1 MTDIFSKKKRS
12 WLMSRVGGRETK
24 LEILVRKY
32 LHLKGF
38 RFRKNDK
45 RYPGT
50 PDLVLPKYNT
60 IIFVHGCFWH
70 RHPGYSRASTPASRQ
85 DYWLPKFQRT
95 IDRDRMNQ
103 EKLRNR
109 GWNVLIVWECE
120 LKNNNEFNAKWRQFI
135 YETITA

>member
-1 MTDIFSKKKRS
+1 
-12 WLMSRVGGRETK
+12 MSRVGGRETK

-50 PDLVLPKYNT
+50 PDLVLPKFNT

-70 RHPGYSRASTPASRQ
+70 GHKNCRLSRRPNTNKT
-85 DYWLPKFQRT
+85 YWNKK
-95 IDRDRMNQ
+95 IDENIKRDNQ
-103 EKLRNR
+103 NIKELRKIK
-109 GWNVLIVWECE
+109 WCIIIIWECQIKSASSRE
-120 LKNNNEFNAKWRQFI
+120 KYLAKLSKRI
-135 YETITA
+135 YECKLK